1 MTSFSDKIRE
11 LKIWRSNEQFVG
23 QNNDFVREEHD
34 SIEDD
39 TISLIL
45 ENNFILQDCS
55 KTDIFDYCKNFST
68 YFVISY

>member
-11 LKIWRSNEQFVG
+11 LKIWRSNEQFVS
-23 QNNDFVREEHD
+23 QNSDFVRGEHD
-34 SIEDD
+34 SIGDD

-55 KTDIFDYCKNFST
+55 KTDIFDYCKNFSID
-68 YFVISY
+68 FVISY

>member
-23 QNNDFVREEHD
+23 QNSDFVRGEHD
-34 SIEDD
+34 SIGDD
-39 TISLIL
+39 TSSLIL

-55 KTDIFDYCKNFST
+55 KTDIFY
-68 YFVISY
+68 Y